1 MMEKQSFR
9 GPITAIA
16 RVLVRDKPLLLWGA
30 GGVLHGWSE
39 SDHSEV
45 SLPVFDSHN
54 IHGIKPTEPSETGLC
69 QLIVFGDK
77 SLAFLKASEDGS
89 SLVIISQERCDDLV
103 LDCRL
108 LRREKAQDD
117 DVLIVGYAHNMI
129 DIRRPRWPE
138 KSELLRRVLCPHPS
152 VLFALNIFGCLDDDG
167 CLVVASGTVFG
178 HLYIWQCA
186 LDESTSQTPNSHL
199 QGSIIGQAK
208 RHEGVIFRI
217 VWSTRGDKLI
227 TVSDDRTVR
236 LWTYDRSNGNQAG
249 SGLSQLF
256 EGWDHISRL
265 WDAVFV
271 GDDEEEVA
279 TCSEDGTVRL
289 WNQSGQC
296 TTVLVGHIDSVWRL
310 LAIDDYLVTVGNDSA
325 VKFWYLDHHRVCC
338 PRLEGSTVMDMSI
351 PSWELSAEP
360 QEVIVQ
366 EGDEE
371 EEAPQRKIYKSSS
384 HANRR
389 LNGVNSVFFSSC
401 GKVIVLVLIEGM
413 IWVVK
418 AAGSDYLWE
427 RVVHLEQTVVTAD
440 VHVLAGNTS
449 KNAEETLTLQVVVSF
464 LDCTAAFLSIQ
475 GERNAQYQIV
485 RRIDWKPHDYKCVN
499 VWIIPVSL
507 SLELGV
513 LVCSAT
519 MKGLCRVWGLNEESY
534 NMGLLAEMSTMKQ
547 EIVSSVLFH
556 TTVDRHFIVLGD
568 SRGGVGIYAVKETS
582 NSWGVSNI
590 KYFHRAHGSDPVS
603 VLASSCLSGFVSAGH
618 DGVMNFFEY
627 QSGFW
632 FHCNTLNIHP
642 ISTPDFLT
650 IAIVRQNDWNEEDR
664 NSIIVGGYHGSSYI
678 VRDVYR
684 SYQLLRIEGGGWKRP
699 HKCAV
704 NFPDNCKL
712 GRNTLPAVQFVCPV
726 PVGKNQTHLQLFG
739 SRHQSDAKALYPLQ
753 LNSSCFGRV
762 SYSSAIV
769 PAPREED
776 SILAVGG
783 EDCTMKVFNLSNLR
797 LLQETT
803 LSKNASLKSLHSCG
817 NNNTNKACSRGIVLG
832 GGGKLLYYL
841 WSYDFTYNDEG
852 CDKTQA
858 GRVPLRKVCEGSV
871 WPNATQDHRI
881 LAVRCLYLGVTNESQ
896 SEAVHH
902 YGLFLADSRGILTI
916 LKFQHSFECCELI
929 PSTVSRLF
937 EVEVS
942 DCPLLSCSSLLLQ
955 PFRMEEEGIR
965 TIVCCVGDTKGAVHT
980 LALPLQS
987 SSAGLKLA
995 APSHIMSQSPHS
1007 MGTNN
1012 TDLVLLD
1019 SVNLEQYGGV
1029 FELLV
1034 GSCGD
1039 DQALCFQRLYLIINY
1054 ERNRV
1059 TPEVERWRAHCVK
1072 AGALEK
1078 RSGAAGAAFKGVVC
1092 FSKRCIDDARQ
1103 LLVATIAYDQRL
1115 TVWNVEMLGSSLAK
1129 STLSLE
1135 AIVTQTPWTL
1145 LSDAWDR
1152 PGKIKLL
1159 EEEGGGVE
1167 ESVLELPP
1175 FRVAWYDGKIV
1186 NLAEISSLT
1195 VSTNDDTGKA
1205 HFVVVGQGFQVLCY
1219 HS

>member
-1 MMEKQSFR
+1 MEKQSFR
-9 GPITAIA
+9 GPIAAIA
-16 RVLVRDKPLLLWGA
+16 RIFVGDKPLLLWGA

-39 SDHSEV
+39 SNHSEV
-45 SLPVFDSHN
+45 SLRVFDSHN

-108 LRREKAQDD
+108 LRQEKAQD

-129 DIRRPRWPE
+129 DIRHPRWPE

-152 VLFALNIFGCLDDDG
+152 VLFALNIFGCLDDG

-178 HLYIWQCA
+178 NLYIWQCD
-186 LDESTSQTPNSHL
+186 LEEKTSQTPDSHF
-199 QGSIIGQAK
+199 QGSIVGQAK

-236 LWTYDRSNGNQAG
+236 LWTYDRSNGNQVG
-249 SGLSQLF
+249 SGLSQRF

-271 GDDEEEVA
+271 GDNEEEVA

-289 WNQSGQC
+289 WNQIGQC

-351 PSWELSAEP
+351 PSWELSPEAE
-360 QEVIVQ
+360 EVAQ

-371 EEAPQRKIYKSSS
+371 EGAPQRRIYKSSS

-389 LNGVNSVFFSSC
+389 VNGVNSVFFSSC
-401 GKVIVLVLIEGM
+401 GDVIVLVLIDGM

-418 AAGSDYLWE
+418 AADSDYLWE

-440 VHVLAGNTS
+440 VHVSVGNTGA
-449 KNAEETLTLQVVVSF
+449 NAEELLTMQVVVSF
-464 LDCTAAFLSIQ
+464 LDCTAAFLAIQ
-475 GERNAQYQIV
+475 GESNMPYQIV

-499 VWIIPVSL
+499 VWLVPVSL
-507 SLELGV
+507 SLERDV

-519 MKGLCRVWGLNEESY
+519 MKGICRVWGLNEESCS
-534 NMGLLAEMSTMKQ
+534 MGLLAEMGTMKQ
-547 EIVSSVLFH
+547 EIVSAVLFH
-556 TTVDRHFIVLGD
+556 ATMDQHFIVLGD
-568 SRGGVGIYAVKETS
+568 SRGGVGVYAVKKS
-582 NSWGVSNI
+582 SKSWDVSNV
-590 KYFHRAHGSDPVS
+590 KYFHRIHGSDPVS
-603 VLASSCLSGFVSAGH
+603 ALASSSLSGFVSVGH

-627 QSGFW
+627 QGGFW

-642 ISTPDFLT
+642 ISTPDFLSV
-650 IAIVRQNDWNEEDR
+650 AKARQNDSNET
-664 NSIIVGGYHGSSYI
+664 SIIVGGYHGSSYI
-678 VRDVYR
+678 VRDVYH
-684 SYQLLRIEGGGWKRP
+684 SYQLLRVEGGGWKRP

-712 GRNTLPAVQFVCPV
+712 GRNTLPTVQFVCPV

-739 SRHQSDAKALYPLQ
+739 SRRQSNAKVLYPLQ
-753 LNSSCFGRV
+753 LNGSCFGRV

-783 EDCTMKVFNLSNLR
+783 EDCTMKVFNLSNLE

-817 NNNTNKACSRGIVLG
+817 NSNSSNNGSNKACSRGIVLG

-841 WSYDFTYNDEG
+841 WSYDFTCNDEG
-852 CDKTQA
+852 CEKMRTR
-858 GRVPLRKVCEGSV
+858 RVPLRKICEGSV

-881 LAVRCLYLGVTNESQ
+881 LAVRCLYLGVTSQ
-896 SEAVHH
+896 PEAVHH
-902 YGLFLADSRGILTI
+902 YGLFLTDSRGILTI
-916 LKFQHSFECCELI
+916 LKFQHSFECCELR
-929 PSTVSRLF
+929 PSAVSRLF

-955 PFRMEEEGIR
+955 PFRMEDIGIQ

-980 LALPLQS
+980 LALPLQT
-987 SSAGLKLA
+987 SSAG
-995 APSHIMSQSPHS
+995 
-1007 MGTNN
+1007 
-1012 TDLVLLD
+1012 
-1019 SVNLEQYGGV
+1019 
-1029 FELLV
+1029 
-1034 GSCGD
+1034 
-1039 DQALCFQRLYLIINY
+1039 
-1054 ERNRV
+1054 
-1059 TPEVERWRAHCVK
+1059 
-1072 AGALEK
+1072 
-1078 RSGAAGAAFKGVVC
+1078 
-1092 FSKRCIDDARQ
+1092 
-1103 LLVATIAYDQRL
+1103 
-1115 TVWNVEMLGSSLAK
+1115 
-1129 STLSLE
+1129 
-1135 AIVTQTPWTL
+1135 
-1145 LSDAWDR
+1145 
-1152 PGKIKLL
+1152 
-1159 EEEGGGVE
+1159 
-1167 ESVLELPP
+1167 
-1175 FRVAWYDGKIV
+1175 
-1186 NLAEISSLT
+1186 
-1195 VSTNDDTGKA
+1195 
-1205 HFVVVGQGFQVLCY
+1205 
-1219 HS
+1219 